1 MWEFSQIHKPHW
13 SGSSLPPICNP
24 PWEQPIFFPFSGSGI
39 TTLNVLSKAGPCGA
53 TAVSA
58 LKTHWILN
66 KCTVSPVIIC
76 SVYHQSLAMIYVF
89 VKSEEEKNI
98 IWGQIQ
104 WLNYREDSILFWA
117 LMEKDAMRSHE
128 FCTFALNRWPPP
140 PGLTGIKNFNPGI
153 FEDGILQNPGIF

>member
-24 PWEQPIFFPFSGSGI
+24 PWEQPIFFPFSGSDI
-39 TTLNVLSKAGPCGA
+39 NVLSKAGPCGA

-76 SVYHQSLAMIYVF
+76 SVYHQSLAMMCLWKAKKKKHYLAPDSVASF
-89 VKSEEEKNI
+89 I
-98 IWGQIQ
+98 I
-104 WLNYREDSILFWA
+104 NYCEDSFVFWA

>member
-24 PWEQPIFFPFSGSGI
+24 PWEQPIFFPFSGSDI
-39 TTLNVLSKAGPCGA
+39 NVLSKAGPCGA

-89 VKSEEEKNI
+89 VKSEEKKALFGASFSGFIYNKLL
-98 IWGQIQ
+98 WG
-104 WLNYREDSILFWA
+104 LLPLLSIDGKRCNEESWVLHLVEPSTTKKKFW
-117 LMEKDAMRSHE
+117 
-128 FCTFALNRWPPP
+128 
-140 PGLTGIKNFNPGI
+140 IKKFH
-153 FEDGILQNPGIF
+153 